1 MIKVVGVRFK
11 KAGKIYYFDPADMNI
26 QKDTYVVV
34 ETARGIEF
42 GECVIGIKEINEN
55 DIVSPLKSVLRI
67 ATNEDIEKHFKN
79 KDKEKDA
86 FDICLKK
93 IQEHGLTMKLIDVE
107 YTFDNNKVIFY
118 FTADGRVDFRD
129 LVKDLATI
137 FKTRIELRQIGVRDE
152 AKMLGGLGPCGRPMC
167 CSSFLGDFA
176 SVSIKMAK
184 EQNLSLNPTK
194 ISGICGR
201 LMCCLNYEQSTY
213 EDIRKRMPKV
223 GSIVKT
229 SEGTGE
235 VFSNNIVKESIK
247 VKLKKGEEE
256 VLEEFKIDNI
266 ELIKGHYED
275 SIDDDDIKLE
285 VESEED
291 RKFIKDLIKGN

>member
-152 AKMLGGLGPCGRPMC
+152 AKMLCGLGPCGRPMC

-291 RKFIKDLIKGN
+291 RKLIKDLIKGN

>member
-152 AKMLGGLGPCGRPMC
+152 AKMLGGLCPCGRPMC

-291 RKFIKDLIKGN
+291 RKLIKDLIKGN

>member
-1 MIKVVGVRFK
+1 MVNIVGIRFK
-11 KAGKIYYFDPADMNI
+11 RAGKIYYFDPNNLDI
-26 QKDTYVVV
+26 KKDDYLIV

-42 GECVIGIKEINEN
+42 GECVIGIKEVNEEN
-55 DIVSPLKSVLRI
+55 IVAPLKPVIRI
-67 ATNEDIEKHFKN
+67 ADKNDIEKHKEN
-79 KDKEKDA
+79 KGKEQEA

-93 IQEHGLTMKLIDVE
+93 IEEHKLQMKLIDVE

-129 LVKDLATI
+129 LVKDLATV

-152 AKMLGGLGPCGRPMC
+152 AKMIGGLGPCGRPMC
-167 CSSFLGDFA
+167 CTTFLGDFA

-201 LMCCLNYEQSTY
+201 LMCCLNYEQETY
-213 EDIRKRMPKV
+213 EEIRKRLPKV

-229 SEGTGE
+229 VLGNGE
-235 VFSNNIVKESIK
+235 VINNNIVKESVR
-247 VKLKKGEEE
+247 VKLKKNDEE
-256 VLEEFKIDNI
+256 VIENFKINDI
-266 ELIKGHYED
+266 ELIKGSYED
-275 SIDDDDIKLE
+275 VVDEKNIRLE
-285 VESEED
+285 IESEED
-291 RKFIKDLIKGN
+291 KKLIKNLINEK